1 MHDEHGVGKH
11 PRQRGDYKVV
21 VGERGLPRLCP
32 ALYWNPMRPMLRFL
46 WNSTRGHRIAPWRS
60 PYLLWRIETYT
71 GVKMTQ
77 IGFLEFWEFLWTERS
92 NLWRFLKWT
101 AEMDGYVHPGAKNV

>member
-1 MHDEHGVGKH
+1 
-11 PRQRGDYKVV
+11 
-21 VGERGLPRLCP
+21 
-32 ALYWNPMRPMLRFL
+32 MRPMLRFL
-46 WNSTRGHRIAPWRS
+46 WNSTRGHRFAPWRS

-77 IGFLEFWEFLWTERS
+77 IGFLEFWEFLWTERG

-101 AEMDGYVHPGAKNV
+101 GEMDRYVHPRAKSST

>member
-1 MHDEHGVGKH
+1 MKLLGTESSAS
-11 PRQRGDYKVV
+11 
-21 VGERGLPRLCP
+21 
-32 ALYWNPMRPMLRFL
+32 ALYWFLMRPMLRFL

-77 IGFLEFWEFLWTERS
+77 IGFLEFWGFLWTERRELVALPEVDRGDGSLRPSRRRAPS
-92 NLWRFLKWT
+92 NLAL
-101 AEMDGYVHPGAKNV
+101 GN